1 MAHSLSAQ
9 KRIRQNAKNAA
20 RNRWRMKTLREAAKE
35 FNEKMLH
42 GSVDEAKASYKKL
55 SRLYDRCATKG
66 IVHKN
71 HASRH
76 KSRLSARLKA
86 KSAKGK

>member
-1 MAHSLSAQ
+1 
-9 KRIRQNAKNAA
+9 
-20 RNRWRMKTLREAAKE
+20 MKTLREAAKE

-55 SRLYDRCATKG
+55 SRLYDRATKG

-71 HASRH
+71 HACGTR
-76 KSRLSARLKA
+76 A
-86 KSAKGK
+86 G